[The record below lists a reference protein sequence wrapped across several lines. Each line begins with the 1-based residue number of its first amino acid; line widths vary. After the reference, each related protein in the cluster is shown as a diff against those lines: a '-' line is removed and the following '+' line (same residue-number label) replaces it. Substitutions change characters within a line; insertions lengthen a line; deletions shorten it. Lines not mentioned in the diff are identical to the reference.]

1 MALARGSKTLL
12 AILGLAYL
20 IFLGVFFYQSVA
32 KQGLALVPEFE
43 VIEKLQLP
51 VDPGD
56 QAALQKFASEHVE
69 IELSQESGSTGRY
82 RVKEL
87 RASDV
92 KQAIEAGKTEIHG
105 ALKSQAAGAES
116 FIKNRYVTG
125 APVKDEDGKI
135 VLPKA
140 IPIGLMQI
148 ELLTKHGIAGKTEI
162 PVQGHGQIISINA
175 TMGFVILNF
184 LVLAALLYGLLW
196 EPIMK
201 MLDDRAASIRKD
213 IEQASASREDA
224 EKLKQ
229 RYEQAMAN
237 ARSEANRLRQE
248 KVREGDAEKDKIMGH
263 AREEARRLVED
274 AQSQISAA
282 VSEAKRELRKEVGS
296 ISVEIAARILGRE
309 VDQNVHRQ
317 MIDDFL
323 RNLETEKV

>member
-32 KQGLALVPEFE
+32 KQGLAPVPAFKT
-43 VIEKLQLP
+43 IENLQLP
-51 VDPGD
+51 ADSND
-56 QAALQKFASEHVE
+56 QAALDKFASEYVE
-69 IELSQESGSTGRY
+69 IEVSQEGTTAGSY
-82 RVKEL
+82 KVKEL
-87 RASDV
+87 RTAEV
-92 KQAIEAGKTEIHG
+92 ARAIDAGKKEIRG
-105 ALKSQAAGAES
+105 ALKKQAQSAES
-116 FIKNRYVTG
+116 FIKNRYVTA
-125 APVKDEDGKI
+125 APVKNAEGKI
-135 VLPKA
+135 VLPKG

-148 ELLTKHGIAGKTEI
+148 ELLTEYGIAGEKEI

-184 LVLAALLYGLLW
+184 LILAALLYGLLW

-248 KVREGDAEKDKIMGH
+248 KVREGDAEKDNIISR
-263 AREEARRLVED
+263 ARDEARRLVED
-274 AQSQISAA
+274 ARSQITAA
-282 VSEAKRELRKEVGS
+282 VSDAKRDLRKEVGG

-317 MIDDFL
+317 MIDEFL

>member
-20 IFLGVFFYQSVA
+20 AFLGVFFYQSVV
-32 KQGLALVPEFE
+32 KQGLVVVPEFE
-43 VIEKLQLP
+43 TVEKLQLP
-51 VDPGD
+51 ADPD
-56 QAALQKFASEHVE
+56 NQAALEEFASQYAE
-69 IELSQESGSTGRY
+69 IEVMQESGSSGKY

-87 RASDV
+87 QPSNIREMI
-92 KQAIEAGKTEIHG
+92 KAGRKEIRG
-105 ALKSQAAGAES
+105 ALRAQARSAES
-116 FIKNRYVTG
+116 FVKNRYVT
-125 APVKDEDGKI
+125 AALVKDDSGKAI
-135 VLPKA
+135 LPKA
-140 IPIGLMQI
+140 IAIGLMQM
-148 ELLTKHGIAGKTEI
+148 ELLTRHGIAGRTEI
-162 PVQGHGQIISINA
+162 PVQGQGQIISINA

-184 LVLAALLYGLLW
+184 LILAALLYGLLW
-196 EPIMK
+196 EPITK

-248 KVREGDAEKDKIMGH
+248 KVREGDVEKDKIVGK

-274 AQSQISAA
+274 AQSQITAA
-282 VSEAKRELRKEVGS
+282 LAEARKGLRSEVGS

-309 VDQNVHRQ
+309 VDQSVHRQ

>member
-32 KQGLALVPEFE
+32 KQGLAPVPAFKT
-43 VIEKLQLP
+43 IENLQLP
-51 VDPGD
+51 ADPKD
-56 QAALQKFASEHVE
+56 QAALEKFASEYVE
-69 IELSQESGSTGRY
+69 IEISQESATTGSY

-87 RASDV
+87 RTAEIAR
-92 KQAIEAGKTEIHG
+92 AIEAGHKEIRG
-105 ALKSQAAGAES
+105 ALKEQAANAES
-116 FIKNRYVTG
+116 FVKNRFVTA
-125 APVKDEDGKI
+125 APVKNEDGRI

-148 ELLTKHGIAGKTEI
+148 ELLTGHGIAGKKEI

-248 KVREGDAEKDKIMGH
+248 KVREGDAEKDNIIGR
-263 AREEARRLVED
+263 ARDEARRLVED
-274 AQSQISAA
+274 ARSQITAA
-282 VSEAKRELRKEVGS
+282 MSDARRDLRKEVGG

-309 VDQNVHRQ
+309 VDQSVHRQ
-317 MIDDFL
+317 MIDEFL

>member
-1 MALARGSKTLL
+1 MTLARGSKTLL

-32 KQGLALVPEFE
+32 KQGLAMVPEFQT
-43 VIEKLQLP
+43 IDKLQLP
-51 VDPGD
+51 ADPLD
-56 QAALQKFASEHVE
+56 QPAIEKFALEYVE
-69 IELSQESGSTGRY
+69 IEVSRETGTTGNY
-82 RVKEL
+82 KVKEL

-92 KQAIEAGKTEIHG
+92 KQSIEAGKREIRG
-105 ALKSQAAGAES
+105 ALKTQANSAEA

-125 APVKDEDGKI
+125 APVKDETGKI
-135 VLPKA
+135 ALPKA
-140 IPIGLMQI
+140 VPIGLMQI
-148 ELLTKHGIAGKTEI
+148 ELLTRYGIAGKTEI

-196 EPIMK
+196 EPIVK

-224 EKLKQ
+224 EKLKH

-248 KVREGDAEKDKIMGH
+248 KVREGDAEKDKIIGR
-263 AREEARRLVED
+263 ARDEARRLVED
-274 AQSQISAA
+274 AQSQITAA
-282 VSEAKRELRKEVGS
+282 ISDAKHGLRKEVGN

-309 VDQNVHRQ
+309 VDQSVHRQ

-323 RNLETEKV
+323 RELETEKV

>member
-43 VIEKLQLP
+43 TIEKLPLP
-51 VDPGD
+51 ADPGD
-56 QAALQKFASEHVE
+56 KAALEKFAAEYVE
-69 IELSQESGSTGRY
+69 IEILQESGSTGKY

-87 RASDV
+87 RADGV
-92 KQAIEAGKTEIHG
+92 GKAVEAGQKEILG
-105 ALKSQAAGAES
+105 ALKAQAQAAES
-116 FIKNRYVTG
+116 FIKNRYVTA
-125 APVKDEDGKI
+125 APIKDESGKI
-135 VLPKA
+135 ILPKA
-140 IPIGLMQI
+140 LPIDLMQI
-148 ELLTKHGIAGKTEI
+148 EMLTKHGVAGKTEI

-184 LVLAALLYGLLW
+184 LILAALLYGLLW
-196 EPIMK
+196 EPITK

-237 ARSEANRLRQE
+237 ARSEAGRLRQE
-248 KVREGDAEKDKIMGH
+248 KIREGDDEKDKIIGR
-263 AREEARRLVED
+263 AREEAKRLVDD
-274 AQSQISAA
+274 AQLQISAA
-282 VSEAKRELRKEVGS
+282 MSEARRELRKEAGV

-323 RNLETEKV
+323 RDLETEKV

>member
-32 KQGLALVPEFE
+32 KQGLAMVPEFE
-43 VIEKLQLP
+43 TIEKLQLP
-51 VDPGD
+51 ADSKD
-56 QAALQKFASEHVE
+56 QAALEKFALEYVE
-69 IELSQESGSTGRY
+69 IEISQETGKTGRY
-82 RVKEL
+82 KVKEL

-92 KQAIEAGKTEIHG
+92 KKAVEAGKKEIRG
-105 ALKSQAAGAES
+105 ALKSQAASAEA

-125 APVKDEDGKI
+125 APVKDDTGKAI
-135 VLPKA
+135 LPKA
-140 IPIGLMQI
+140 IPIELMQI
-148 ELLTKHGIAGKTEI
+148 ELLTRQGIAGKTEV

-248 KVREGDAEKDKIMGH
+248 KVREGDAEKDKIIGR
-263 AREEARRLVED
+263 AREESRRLVED
-274 AQSQISAA
+274 AQSQITAA
-282 VSEAKRELRKEVGS
+282 MSDAKLELRKEVGS
-296 ISVEIAARILGRE
+296 ISVEIAARILGKE
-309 VDQNVHRQ
+309 VDQSVHRQ

-323 RNLETEKV
+323 RDLETEKV

>member
-20 IFLGVFFYQSVA
+20 SFLGVFFYQSVA
-32 KQGLALVPEFE
+32 KQGLVVVPEFE
-43 VIEKLQLP
+43 TIENLELP
-51 VDPGD
+51 ADPSD
-56 QAALQKFASEHVE
+56 QAALERFASRYVE
-69 IELSQESGSTGRY
+69 IEVLQEGGNTGKY

-87 RASDV
+87 HANNVQD
-92 KQAIEAGKTEIHG
+92 AIKAGRKEIRG
-105 ALKSQAAGAES
+105 ALKAQALSAES
-116 FIKNRYVTG
+116 FLKNRYVTA
-125 APVKDEDGKI
+125 APVKDYAGKTI
-135 VLPKA
+135 LSKA
-140 IPIGLMQI
+140 VAIDLMQI
-148 ELLTKHGIAGKTEI
+148 ELLTRYGIAGKTEI

-184 LVLAALLYGLLW
+184 LVLVALLYGLLW
-196 EPIMK
+196 EPITK

-248 KVREGDAEKDKIMGH
+248 KVREGDAEKDKIIGR

-274 AQSQISAA
+274 AQSQITAA
-282 VSEAKRELRKEVGS
+282 LAEARKGLRSEVGS

-309 VDQNVHRQ
+309 VDQSVHRQ